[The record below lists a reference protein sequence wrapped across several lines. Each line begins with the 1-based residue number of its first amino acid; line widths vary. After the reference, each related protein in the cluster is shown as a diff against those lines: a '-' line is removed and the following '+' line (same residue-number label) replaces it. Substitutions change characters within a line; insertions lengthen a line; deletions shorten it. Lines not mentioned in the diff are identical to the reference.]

1 MMCRHGPEGTRQLNN
16 LDMISRDNV
25 VDFFTR
31 KSRKRG
37 SGMELSDKRK
47 KRMDNNP
54 ALPINGKAFYA
65 KEYYSEEHDHEFLR
79 AYEKRFRG
87 EICIE

>member
-1 MMCRHGPEGTRQLNN
+1 
-16 LDMISRDNV
+16 
-25 VDFFTR
+25 
-31 KSRKRG
+31 
-37 SGMELSDKRK
+37 MELCDKRK
-47 KRMDNNP
+47 KRMDNKP